1 MTVFSIIG
9 VVLTNLFGLNI
20 GYSYYINRTTLIQE
34 YNEVLFTIIFF
45 NALNWSLYAIVSKN
59 IFLYT
64 CNICS
69 IISSFGFNKILY
81 KYIDLKKVKYIE
93 IISLI
98 GILYQLTMIFIVNF
112 SNTINDS
119 INDSINHT
127 MNDQPNKS
135 IIINICG
142 SVAMSS
148 SLLTNFSPLLIIK
161 RVIDTKDPSLIY
173 LPQAIIG
180 TINLSCWLIYAFI
193 INDIYQII
201 TDIFGISM
209 CLMQII
215 IYTFY
220 TLDSPY
226 SSNKFF
232 ALNL

>member
-1 MTVFSIIG
+1 MSVFSIIG
-9 VVLTNLFGLNI
+9 VILSNFFGLNI
-20 GYSYYINRTTLIQE
+20 AYSYYLNRTTLIQE
-34 YNEVLFTIIFF
+34 YNEILFTIIFF
-45 NALNWSLYAIVSKN
+45 NALNWALYGVVSKN

-93 IISLI
+93 FISLI
-98 GILYQLTMIFIVNF
+98 CILYLLSMIFIINF
-112 SNTINDS
+112 VD
-119 INDSINHT
+119 T
-127 MNDQPNKS
+127 MNIPTNKS

-142 SVAMSS
+142 TVALSS
-148 SLLTNFSPLLIIK
+148 SMITYFSPIIIIK

-180 TINLSCWLIYAFI
+180 TINLSSWLIYAFM
-193 INDIYQII
+193 INDIYQIL
-201 TDIFGISM
+201 TDIFGITM
-209 CLMQII
+209 CLIQII